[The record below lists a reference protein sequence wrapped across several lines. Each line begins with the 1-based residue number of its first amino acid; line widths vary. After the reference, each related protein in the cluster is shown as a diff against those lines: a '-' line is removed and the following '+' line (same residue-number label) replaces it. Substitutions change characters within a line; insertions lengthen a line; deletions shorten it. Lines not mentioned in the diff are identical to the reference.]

1 MAHLINID
9 KVISAS
15 GTLLTLPDICLQ
27 LRRVAN
33 DPDSSV
39 DDLTALIVKDP
50 ALTARLLKLV
60 NSSLYYFP
68 RKISSIA
75 HAVTLVGTEQLY
87 NLSLAT
93 SAASII
99 RAAGGSYI
107 ELKNLWQHSV
117 YSGLFAQQL
126 AVAQKLNSENLF
138 VTGLL
143 SNVGTLAVVKYAP
156 EIAMSAIDPLNPRQF
171 PWVRE
176 KEVLGFYLTEV
187 SAALL
192 EAWNLPEEIIIPLRN
207 QHELGNLQVYQAQT
221 STLHIATRLAS
232 DLVKSDPPALPDFR
246 GAIDNTA
253 FEITAL
259 STADLDEAIT
269 HTTEIGPEILQIF
282 TL

>member
-1 MAHLINID
+1 MVHLIDID

-39 DDLTALIVKDP
+39 DDLTALIAKDP

-75 HAVTLVGTEQLY
+75 HAVALVGTEQLY
-87 NLSLAT
+87 NLALAT

-107 ELKNLWQHSV
+107 ELKTLWQHSV
-117 YSGLFAQQL
+117 YSALFGQQL
-126 AVAQKLNSENLF
+126 ASAQKINSENLF
-138 VTGLL
+138 ITGLL

-156 EIAMSAIDPLNPRQF
+156 EIAMSAIDPHNPRQL
-171 PWVRE
+171 PWIRE

-192 EAWNLPEEIIIPLRN
+192 EAWNLPEEIVIPLRN
-207 QHELGNLQVYQAQT
+207 QHELSNLQEYEVT
-221 STLHIATRLAS
+221 TCTLHIATRLAS
-232 DLVKSDPPALPDFR
+232 DLVKSDPAALPDFR
-246 GAIDNTA
+246 TAIDNNA
-253 FEITAL
+253 FEIT
-259 STADLDEAIT
+259 TITETDLDEAVE